1 MFTELYPLTASVTVL
16 TLDRLALKKNNR
28 DYEGEEY
35 LIKINWLEMG
45 DILHVPSRL
54 FRFLTCRDGGRLTVV
69 IETLGKRCPNF

>member
-1 MFTELYPLTASVTVL
+1 VFTALYPLAASVTVL
-16 TLDRLALKKNNR
+16 TLYRLALKKNNR

-35 LIKINWLEMG
+35 FRKINGLELG

-69 IETLGKRCPNF
+69 VETLSKRCPNF

>member
-1 MFTELYPLTASVTVL
+1 MTASVTVL
-16 TLDRLALKKNNR
+16 TLYRLALKKNNR

-69 IETLGKRCPNF
+69 IETLGKRWPNF

>member
-1 MFTELYPLTASVTVL
+1 MLTALYPLTASVTVL
-16 TLDRLALKKNNR
+16 TLYRLALKKNNR